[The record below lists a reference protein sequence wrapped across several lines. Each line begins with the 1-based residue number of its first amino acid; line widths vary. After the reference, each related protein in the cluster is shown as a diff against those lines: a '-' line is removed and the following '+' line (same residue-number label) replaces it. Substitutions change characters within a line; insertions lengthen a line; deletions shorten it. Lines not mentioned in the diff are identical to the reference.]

1 MAALVQQDLARAR
14 GTASAHLASYRQ
26 SAAALSI
33 VAAALE
39 YSKMGEVKMSRMLRF
54 AAVLMIVL
62 GGAGSVLAQGPISPQ
77 HSDPFWQ
84 AAYWNNMTLSGS
96 PALQRNDTNL
106 DFNWGGGS
114 PDPSIHAD
122 GFSARWTRYLDLEA
136 GTWRFAA
143 TSDDGMRVYVD
154 SELILNDWSDH
165 SARTVTADKYLASG
179 HHLVVVEYYE
189 NTVDAVAKLTW
200 APVGA
205 IVNWRGEYYNNKNL
219 SGSPALVRDDAQI
232 DFNWG
237 SGSPAPGVVGPD
249 LFSVRWTRNLS
260 LDAASYRFTLTVD
273 DGARLWVNNHL
284 LIDTWKD
291 QSPHTYTGD
300 IYLAGGS
307 IPVKLEYYENT
318 GVAVARLSWA
328 KAGGSP
334 GTVVVDD
341 RDAGFVK
348 GGSASGWHIAYE
360 GYNGRL
366 FWTKNNDSVRPNYNW
381 VRWYPSLAAGRYEV
395 FVYIPDKYTTTARA
409 RYWVSHTGG
418 LTLKVVDQSAN
429 GDRWVSLG
437 TFQFRGTGD
446 DYVSLADVTYEP
458 YLSRLIAFDA
468 VKWVPR

>member
-1 MAALVQQDLARAR
+1 MSTTLR
-14 GTASAHLASYRQ
+14 
-26 SAAALSI
+26 SI
-33 VAAALE
+33 
-39 YSKMGEVKMSRMLRF
+39 
-54 AAVLMIVL
+54 AVLVIVL
-62 GGAGSVLAQGPISPQ
+62 VGAGSALAQGPIAPQ

-84 AAYWNNMTLSGS
+84 AAYWNNMTMSGS
-96 PALQRNDTNL
+96 PAVQRTDANL
-106 DFNWGGGS
+106 DFNWGLGS
-114 PDPSIHAD
+114 PDPDIQAD
-122 GFSARWTRYLDLEA
+122 GFSARWARYLDLAA
-136 GTWRFAA
+136 GTYRFSA
-143 TSDDGMRVYVD
+143 TSDDGMRVQVD
-154 SELILNDWSDH
+154 GDLIINDWSDH
-165 SARTVTADKYLASG
+165 SARTVTADKYLGSG

-189 NTVDAVAKLTW
+189 NTVDAVARLTW
-200 APVGA
+200 APVAA

-219 SGSPALVRDDAQI
+219 SGASALVRDDAKI

-237 SGSPAPGVVGPD
+237 AGSPAPGVVNAD
-249 LFSVRWTRNLS
+249 RFSVRWTRNLS
-260 LDAASYRFTLTVD
+260 LEAASYRFTLTVD

-291 QSPHTYTGD
+291 QAPHTYTGD
-300 IYLAGGS
+300 IYVPSGG

-318 GVAVARLSWA
+318 GGAVARLSWA
-328 KAGGSP
+328 KTGGAP
-334 GTVVVDD
+334 GTVIVDD
-341 RDAGFVK
+341 RDSGFVK

-366 FWTKNNDSVRPNYNW
+366 YWTKNNDTVRPNYNW

-409 RYWVSHTGG
+409 RYWVSHAGG
-418 LTLKVVDQSAN
+418 YTLKVVDQSAN

-437 TFQFRGTGD
+437 TYQFRGTHD

>member
-1 MAALVQQDLARAR
+1 M
-14 GTASAHLASYRQ
+14 
-26 SAAALSI
+26 
-33 VAAALE
+33 
-39 YSKMGEVKMSRMLRF
+39 SKVIRF
-54 AAVLMIVL
+54 AAVLVIVL
-62 GGAGSVLAQGPISPQ
+62 VWAGSALAQGPITPQ

-96 PALQRNDTNL
+96 PALQRADSNL

-114 PDPSIHAD
+114 PGPGIPAD
-122 GFSARWTRYLDLEA
+122 GFSARWARYLDLQA
-136 GTWRFAA
+136 GTYRFSA

-154 SELILNDWSDH
+154 NELIINDWSDH
-165 SARTVTADKYLASG
+165 SARTVSADRYLSSG

-189 NTVDAVAKLTW
+189 KTVDAVARLTW
-200 APVGA
+200 APVAA
-205 IVNWRGEYYNNKNL
+205 IVNWRGEYYANMNL
-219 SGSPALVRDDAQI
+219 SGTPALVRDDAQI
-232 DFNWG
+232 NFNWG
-237 SGSPAPGVVGPD
+237 SGSPASGVIPAD
-249 LFSVRWTRNLS
+249 HFSVRWTRNLS

-284 LIDTWKD
+284 LIDTWKV
-291 QSPHTYTGD
+291 QAPHTYTGD
-300 IYLAGGS
+300 IYLPGGS

-318 GVAVARLSWA
+318 GGAVVRLSWA

-334 GTVVVDD
+334 GTVIVDD

-348 GGSASGWHIAYE
+348 GGAASSWRTAAE
-360 GYNGRL
+360 GYSGRL
-366 FWTKNNDSVRPNYNW
+366 YWTKNNDLVRPNYNW
-381 VRWYPSLAAGRYEV
+381 ARWYPSLAAGRYEV
-395 FVYIPDKYTTTARA
+395 FVYIPDKYTTTAGA
-409 RYWVSHTGG
+409 RYWVSHSGG

-437 TFQFRGTGD
+437 TFWFRGTRD